1 MYHSLASFLLVQ
13 SQISQYIFPTCFIG
27 GMVQQWPKR
36 SRVTQPCSYTG
47 FSGLQGCSSL
57 KLWYAHCS
65 SLPSL
70 HTQFTIT
77 ELNPPGCHLHWARS
91 AEQITHLPFLVTII
105 SLVTS
110 LNLCQSVASSKTT
123 WSCFSVGSPLS
134 LPARSSL
141 STTLRSL
148 ETVQSLGFLQP
159 RSAMTTLLPETSGSC
174 WKDKNNKLNK
184 KKEVSSLGTVWQRC
198 SAHSFATAWLFPLE
212 VPMGS
217 DTSVWR
223 FTHTLHTKRGLSPNY
238 LLDSQVGG
246 WLMTQLAA
254 LKEESSIQ
262 ISMLLSFFN
271 LKWV

>member
-1 MYHSLASFLLVQ
+1 MQ
-13 SQISQYIFPTCFIG
+13 SQVSQYIFPACFIG
-27 GMVQQWPKR
+27 GTVWQSPKR
-36 SRVTQPCSYTG
+36 SRITPSCSYTG
-47 FSGLQGCSSL
+47 FSRLQGCSPLETLVCSL
-57 KLWYAHCS
+57 QFSWACTHSLLLLS
-65 SLPSL
+65 S
-70 HTQFTIT
+70 
-77 ELNPPGCHLHWARS
+77 NPPACHLCWARS

-110 LNLCQSVASSKTT
+110 LNLCQSAASSKTT

-159 RSAMTTLLPETSGSC
+159 RSAMTALLPETSGSC
-174 WKDKNNKLNK
+174 WKDKNKKLNK
-184 KKEVSSLGTVWQRC
+184 KRSQLIGHCLTNVLASLFCHCLALSPGSPNGQWHQHVEVYAQ
-198 SAHSFATAWLFPLE
+198 
-212 VPMGS
+212 
-217 DTSVWR
+217 
-223 FTHTLHTKRGLSPNY
+223 LHTKRGLSPNY

-254 LKEESSIQ
+254 LKEESFIQ